1 MERGIHRVSLITA
14 AFNHRGMNMGFF
26 KRRNDKKKLQK
37 VLDDVQEQVSLEEML
52 EEGAYSIAGRCEQIM
67 GNAREIDD
75 GKKEYHIVTS
85 YLNDIEIIENLAS
98 DEAEEIKKTADHVAK
113 LNKARDQFLNTS
125 KKISDAQFKMIQQQE
140 DEIPDAINNLRKNEE
155 YQSLVK
161 RDMQYLEGEKQEWE
175 IQKRERIRQQKTLR
189 RASYFLFSV
198 VLSAAVLLLI
208 LSIGFSYDLRDAWIA
223 VIAVA
228 VLCAAVIVVRLENG
242 RLDIR
247 QARANINYAITLL
260 NKVKLKYVS
269 ITSAVDYT
277 REKYHVRDARE
288 FMYQWDLYQEAVREQ
303 EKYRQTN
310 QDLNYYYDKLVNL
323 LKKCSLYDSRV
334 WIEQPQALIDP
345 KEMVEIKHNL
355 IVRRQKLRS
364 KIAYNL
370 EIVRKERR
378 KIDEMLRKKQKI
390 SPQEAELIRTI
401 DQMADLGK
409 K

>member
-1 MERGIHRVSLITA
+1 
-14 AFNHRGMNMGFF
+14 
-26 KRRNDKKKLQK
+26 
-37 VLDDVQEQVSLEEML
+37 ML
-52 EEGAYSIAGRCEQIM
+52 FRS
-67 GNAREIDD
+67 
-75 GKKEYHIVTS
+75 
-85 YLNDIEIIENLAS
+85 
-98 DEAEEIKKTADHVAK
+98 